1 MTQNSQS
8 IQQLLAEAR
17 AGSRKGMGHLAVII
31 WDRLYPF
38 IFRATYKHDVTEDIL
53 QETLLTVV
61 RELASLREDRRF
73 WAWVHRIAWNKMQDN
88 VRRHRLHAAGKAAL
102 VRSQSSNAGS
112 GDLLEATIHEERL
125 QQLSALMDQLSQGHR
140 DVLRLRFYE
149 QLPYTEIASVTR
161 TTPQMA
167 RARFHRARKHLRAQL
182 QCAAK

>member
-1 MTQNSQS
+1 MEFLCYFRQATGLCMVRAVQMSQNNQS

-17 AGSRKGMGHLAVII
+17 
-31 WDRLYPF
+31 
-38 IFRATYKHDVTEDIL
+38 
-53 QETLLTVV
+53 
-61 RELASLREDRRF
+61 
-73 WAWVHRIAWNKMQDN
+73 
-88 VRRHRLHAAGKAAL
+88 
-102 VRSQSSNAGS
+102 AGS

-182 QCAAK
+182 LCRAK